1 VSAPSAR
8 QVQAIAR
15 RLDAGVRLLAAEGD
29 LRSVEVDSK
38 GDRVDVV
45 IRLRI
50 PLGRPSVEA
59 GEERRPAKRSAA
71 P

>member
-1 VSAPSAR
+1 MSAPSAR

-15 RLDAGVRLLAAEGD
+15 RLDAGIKALAAEGD

-50 PLGRPSVEA
+50 PLGRPA
-59 GEERRPAKRSAA
+59 GDKAEG
-71 P
+71 